1 MFREDLAASFDEI
14 QPETQGGSPLD
25 AELGED
31 GQGDILAEDEPTAS
45 DEDPPEDRPR
55 ECRLDAVP
63 KAVSYSAGNVLLA
76 VHSAAR

>member
-1 MFREDLAASFDEI
+1 MTDSSRGTEDVPAEDLAASFDEI

-45 DEDPPEDRPR
+45 DEDPPEDLRVEDLP
-55 ECRLDAVP
+55 
-63 KAVSYSAGNVLLA
+63 
-76 VHSAAR
+76 